1 MISAEWVGYVA
12 ACLTTISFLPQIG
25 QVWKTRETHAIS
37 LRMYLL
43 FSGGVGL
50 WLLYGVLLSSWPIVI
65 ANGITLLL
73 SSVVIALKLRHG

>member
-12 ACLTTISFLPQIG
+12 ACLTTISFLPQIV

-43 FSGGVGL
+43 FTCGVAL
-50 WLLYGVLLSSWPIVI
+50 WLVYGLLLEAWPIIV
-65 ANGITLLL
+65 ANAVTLVLAGTVL
-73 SSVVIALKLRHG
+73 TLKLRHG